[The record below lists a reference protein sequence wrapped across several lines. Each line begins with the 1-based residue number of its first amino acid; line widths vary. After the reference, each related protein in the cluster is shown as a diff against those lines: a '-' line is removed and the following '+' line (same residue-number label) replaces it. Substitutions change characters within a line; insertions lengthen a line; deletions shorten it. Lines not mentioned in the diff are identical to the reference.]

1 MEDTCHS
8 CNIMK
13 LIGILRILF
22 YKVLT
27 IVFMIQIYNR
37 TTKAYEEELIAGKKY
52 IEWTY
57 ESPIGKGI
65 TELIAKKKI
74 FSKIYGMY
82 CNTKSSANKIPSFI
96 EGFNID
102 MTMSKKKSHEFN
114 SFNDFFIRELTPEA
128 RPLTKDENVLISPG
142 DGRITAYENIDLDNI
157 VQIKG
162 LTYSLRELINDDTVA
177 NKYKNGVCLI
187 LRLCPTDYHRFH
199 FVDSGIPCENH
210 FIKGYYYSVNPIAL
224 KSIPKLFCENKR
236 EWCLFK
242 SDNFKDVLHV
252 EVGATCVGSI
262 FQTYSLNTRVNKGDE
277 KGYFKF
283 GGSTTIL
290 FFEKDSVKMDNDV
303 LEQSNLGFECKVQFG
318 ENIGTKFV

>member
-1 MEDTCHS
+1 
-8 CNIMK
+8 
-13 LIGILRILF
+13 
-22 YKVLT
+22 
-27 IVFMIQIYNR
+27 MIQVYNR

-57 ESPIGKGI
+57 ESPLGKSI
-65 TELIAKKKI
+65 TELIAKKKL

-82 CNTKSSANKIPSFI
+82 CDSKLSANKIPSFI
-96 EGFNID
+96 ESFNID
-102 MTMSKKKSHEFN
+102 MTMAKKKTHDFT
-114 SFNDFFIRELTPEA
+114 SFNDFFIRELTSDA
-128 RPLTKDENVLISPG
+128 RPLNKDENILISPG

-199 FVDSGIPCENH
+199 FVDSGTPYESH
-210 FIKGYYYSVNPIAL
+210 YIKGYYYSVNPIAL

-236 EWCLFK
+236 EWSLFK
-242 SDNFKDVLHV
+242 SDNFKDILHI

-262 FQTYSLNTRVNKGDE
+262 LQTYSPNTRVNKGDE

-290 FFEKDSVKMDNDV
+290 FFEKDCMHIDNDI
-303 LEQSNLGFECKVQFG
+303 LEQSKFGFECKVQFG
-318 ENIGTKFV
+318 ETIGTKIV